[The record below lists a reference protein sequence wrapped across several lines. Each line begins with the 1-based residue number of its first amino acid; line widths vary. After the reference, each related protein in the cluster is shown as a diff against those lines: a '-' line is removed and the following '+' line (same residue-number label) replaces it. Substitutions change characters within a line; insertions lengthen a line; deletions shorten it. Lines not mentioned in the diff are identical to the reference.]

1 MPLESQA
8 AARAWLEKADHDLFA
23 AEELLRL
30 GENAPLDVVCF
41 HAQQCVEKSLKAL
54 LVWHSIDFPRTH
66 DVVLLARRV
75 PEMHMGPETEE
86 LLQLNRYAVETRY
99 PGDWE
104 AISTREATEAVDLA
118 RQISERAAQRIS
130 CTNPIDGVEGT

>member
-1 MPLESQA
+1 MPPESHA
-8 AARAWLEKADHDLFA
+8 RARAWLTKADHDLLA

-30 GENAPLDVVCF
+30 AEGAPLDVVCF
-41 HAQQCVEKSLKAL
+41 HAQQCVEKCLKGL

-66 DVVLLARRV
+66 DIVLLARLV
-75 PEMHMGPETEE
+75 PEMSAGAPEIEE

-104 AISTREATEAVDLA
+104 AISTQEAEQAVGLA
-118 RQISERAAQRIS
+118 RYVSERAARRIDS
-130 CTNPIDGVEGT
+130 SGPDAE